1 MKKLK
6 VIDLFAGCGGFSK
19 GFEEA
24 GFENIFSNDIWEPAG
39 QTFKHNHKLGKFI
52 LGDITNKN
60 VKKEIVNN
68 SRGCHVIVGGPPCQA
83 YSMAGI
89 RNVDDPRGKLIE
101 DNLKKIIICHI
112 HNLVLNSR
120 I

>member
-24 GFENIFSNDIWEPAG
+24 GFENIVSNDIWEPAG
-39 QTFKHNHKLGKFI
+39 KTFTHNHKLGKFI

-60 VKKEIVNN
+60 VKKDILSPDIKVTIPIK
-68 SRGCHVIVGGPPCQA
+68 V
-83 YSMAGI
+83 
-89 RNVDDPRGKLIE
+89 K
-101 DNLKKIIICHI
+101 
-112 HNLVLNSR
+112 
-120 I
+120 